1 MGSNVDDYP
10 EAGMQQV
17 EGRLKLHFSSDRER
31 QTRLM
36 VREQRPPLQVI
47 RAFPLS
53 TGGALVH
60 MHNISG
66 GVLGG
71 DQLTLEV
78 EVEQGAHAQ
87 LTSTG
92 ATRLYRS
99 RPDVP
104 VSKQIG
110 TFTVREGAL
119 LEYLPDPLLP
129 FSGSRYHQQMRIEL
143 DSGAGLF
150 WWETVAPGRVAQG
163 EQFAYEQ
170 LLLDLHITTRGR
182 SIAIERLKLE
192 PHCRALSSLARLG
205 PYSHFCSFYI
215 CRVGLEATHWSNLE
229 KELGALAQEL
239 SCLGELSWGVSTL
252 VAHGLVIRAVSR
264 RGRDIPTG
272 LLAFWRA
279 AKRYLYDEEP
289 IPPRKIY

>member
-10 EAGMQQV
+10 GAGMQQV
-17 EGRLKLHFSSDRER
+17 EGRLRLHFRIDGEQ
-31 QTRLM
+31 QTQLI

-47 RAFPLS
+47 RAFPIS

-60 MHNISG
+60 VHNISG
-66 GVLGG
+66 GVLAG
-71 DQLTLEV
+71 DQLSLEV
-78 EVEQGAHAQ
+78 EVESGARVQ

-99 RPDVP
+99 RPGVP
-104 VSKQIG
+104 AAQQTGMV
-110 TFTVREGAL
+110 TVRKDAL
-119 LEYLPDPLLP
+119 LEYLPDPLIP
-129 FSGSRYHQQMRIEL
+129 FSGSCYHQHMRIEL

-150 WWETVAPGRVAQG
+150 WWETVTPGRVAQG

-170 LLLDLHITTRGR
+170 LILDMHISTQDR

-192 PHCRALSSLARLG
+192 PHCRTLSSLARLG
-205 PYSHFCSFYI
+205 LYSHFCSFYI
-215 CRVGLEATHWSNLE
+215 CRVGLEVAQWSNLE

-239 SCLGELSWGVSTL
+239 SCPGEISWGVSAL
-252 VAHGLVIRAVSR
+252 VAHGLVIRVVSCQ
-264 RGRDIPTG
+264 GRDIPPG

-289 IPPRKIY
+289 VPPRKIY

>member
-1 MGSNVDDYP
+1 VDDYP
-10 EAGMQQV
+10 EAGMQRV
-17 EGRLKLHFSSDRER
+17 EGRLKLRFSADRTR
-31 QTRLM
+31 QTQLI
-36 VREQRPPLQVI
+36 VLEQRPPLQVI
-47 RAFPLS
+47 RAFPIS

-60 MHNISG
+60 VHNISG

-71 DQLTLEV
+71 DQLGLEV
-78 EVEQGAHAQ
+78 DVEPGAHAQ

-92 ATRLYRS
+92 ATRLYRT
-99 RPDVP
+99 RPGVP
-104 VSKQIG
+104 DSKQTG
-110 TFTVREGAL
+110 RVTVREGAL
-119 LEYLPDPLLP
+119 LEYLPDPLIP
-129 FSGSRYHQQMRIEL
+129 FSGSRYQQHMRIEL
-143 DSGAGLF
+143 DSSAGLF

-170 LLLDLHITTRGR
+170 LLLDLHISTQGR

-215 CRVGLEATHWSNLE
+215 CRVGLEAVHWSTLE

-239 SCLGELSWGVSTL
+239 SRPGEISWGVSTL
-252 VAHGLVIRAVSR
+252 VAHGLVMRAVSR
-264 RGRDIPTG
+264 QGRDIPPG

-289 IPPRKIY
+289 VPPRKIY

>member
-10 EAGMQQV
+10 EAGMHRV
-17 EGRLKLHFSSDRER
+17 EGRLKLRFSADRTR
-31 QTRLM
+31 QTQLI

-47 RAFPLS
+47 RAFPIS
-53 TGGALVH
+53 TGGAMVH
-60 MHNISG
+60 VHNISG

-71 DQLTLEV
+71 DQLGLEV
-78 EVEQGAHAQ
+78 DVESGAHAQ

-92 ATRLYRS
+92 ATRLYRT
-99 RPDVP
+99 RPGVP
-104 VSKQIG
+104 DSKQTG
-110 TFTVREGAL
+110 RVTVREGAL
-119 LEYLPDPLLP
+119 LEYLPDPLIP
-129 FSGSRYHQQMRIEL
+129 FSGSRYQQHTRIEL
-143 DSGAGLF
+143 DSSAGLF

-170 LLLDLHITTRGR
+170 LLLDLHISTQGR

-215 CRVGLEATHWSNLE
+215 CRVGLEAVHWSTLE

-239 SCLGELSWGVSTL
+239 SRPGEISWGASTL
-252 VAHGLVIRAVSR
+252 VAHGLVMRAVSR
-264 RGRDIPTG
+264 QGRDIPPG

-289 IPPRKIY
+289 VPPRKIY

>member
-1 MGSNVDDYP
+1 
-10 EAGMQQV
+10 MQRV
-17 EGRLKLHFSSDRER
+17 EGRLKLRFSADRTR
-31 QTRLM
+31 QTQLI

-47 RAFPLS
+47 RAFPIS

-60 MHNISG
+60 VHNISG

-71 DQLTLEV
+71 DQLGLEV
-78 EVEQGAHAQ
+78 DVEPGAHAQ

-92 ATRLYRS
+92 ATRLYRT
-99 RPDVP
+99 RPGVP
-104 VSKQIG
+104 DSKQTG
-110 TFTVREGAL
+110 RVTVREGAL
-119 LEYLPDPLLP
+119 LEYLPDPLIP
-129 FSGSRYHQQMRIEL
+129 FSGSRYQQQMRIEL
-143 DSGAGLF
+143 DSSAGLF

-170 LLLDLHITTRGR
+170 LLLDLHISTQGR
-182 SIAIERLKLE
+182 SIAIERLNLE

-215 CRVGLEATHWSNLE
+215 CRVGLEAVHWSTLE

-239 SCLGELSWGVSTL
+239 SRPGEISWGVSTL
-252 VAHGLVIRAVSR
+252 VAHGLVMRAVSR
-264 RGRDIPTG
+264 QGRDIPPG

-289 IPPRKIY
+289 VPPRKIY

>member
-10 EAGMQQV
+10 EAGMHRV
-17 EGRLKLHFSSDRER
+17 EGRLKLRFSADRTR
-31 QTRLM
+31 QTQLI

-47 RAFPLS
+47 RAFPIS

-60 MHNISG
+60 VHNISG

-71 DQLTLEV
+71 DQLGLEV
-78 EVEQGAHAQ
+78 DVEQGAHAQ

-92 ATRLYRS
+92 ATRLYRT
-99 RPDVP
+99 RPGVP
-104 VSKQIG
+104 DSKQTG
-110 TFTVREGAL
+110 RVTVREGAL
-119 LEYLPDPLLP
+119 LEYLPDPLIP
-129 FSGSRYHQQMRIEL
+129 FSGSRYQQQMRIEL
-143 DSGAGLF
+143 DSSAGLF

-170 LLLDLHITTRGR
+170 LLLDLHISTQGR

-205 PYSHFCSFYI
+205 PYSYFCSFYI
-215 CRVGLEATHWSNLE
+215 CRVGLEAVHWSNLE

-239 SCLGELSWGVSTL
+239 SCPGEISWGVSTL
-252 VAHGLVIRAVSR
+252 VAHGLVMRAVSR
-264 RGRDIPTG
+264 QGRDIPPG

-289 IPPRKIY
+289 VPPRKIY

>member
-10 EAGMQQV
+10 AAGMQQV
-17 EGRLKLHFSSDRER
+17 EGRLRLHFSIDGEQ
-31 QTRLM
+31 QTQLI

-47 RAFPLS
+47 RAFPIS

-60 MHNISG
+60 VHNISG

-71 DQLTLEV
+71 DMLRLEV
-78 EVEQGAHAQ
+78 EVESGAHAQ

-99 RPDVP
+99 RPGAP
-104 VSKQIG
+104 AAQQTG

-119 LEYLPDPLLP
+119 LEYLPDPLIP
-129 FSGSRYHQQMRIEL
+129 FSGSCYQQHTRIEL
-143 DSGAGLF
+143 DSDAGLF
-150 WWETVAPGRVAQG
+150 WWETVTPGRVAHG

-170 LLLDLHITTRGR
+170 LILNLHISTRGQ

-215 CRVGLEATHWSNLE
+215 CRVGLAAAQWSNLE

-239 SCLGELSWGVSTL
+239 SCPGEMSWGVSTL

-264 RGRDIPTG
+264 RGRDIPPG

-289 IPPRKIY
+289 VLPRKIY

>member
-1 MGSNVDDYP
+1 MGSNVGDYP
-10 EAGMQQV
+10 EAGRQQV
-17 EGRLKLHFSSDRER
+17 EGRLRLHFSIDRER

-47 RAFPLS
+47 RAFPIS

-60 MHNISG
+60 VHNISG

-71 DQLTLEV
+71 DQLKLEV
-78 EVEQGAHAQ
+78 EVEPGALAQ
-87 LTSTG
+87 LTSTS

-99 RPDVP
+99 RPGVP
-104 VSKQIG
+104 AAQQTG
-110 TFTVREGAL
+110 TITVREGAL
-119 LEYLPDPLLP
+119 LEYLPDPLIP
-129 FSGSRYHQQMRIEL
+129 FAGSCYHQHMHIEL

-170 LLLDLHITTRGR
+170 LLLDLHISTQGR

-215 CRVGLEATHWSNLE
+215 CRVGLEAVHWSTLE

-239 SCLGELSWGVSTL
+239 SCPGEISWGVSTL
-252 VAHGLVIRAVSR
+252 VAHGLVLRAVSR
-264 RGRDIPTG
+264 QGRDIPPG

-289 IPPRKIY
+289 VPPRKIY